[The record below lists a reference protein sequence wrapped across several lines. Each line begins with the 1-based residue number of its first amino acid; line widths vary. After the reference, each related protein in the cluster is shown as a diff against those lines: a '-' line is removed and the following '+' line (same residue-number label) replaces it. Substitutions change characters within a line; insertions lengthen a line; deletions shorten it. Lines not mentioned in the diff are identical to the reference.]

1 MAQVTYGSIT
11 LVDLTDVGQLSVYP
25 ASNMPLSI
33 MYDPDQNTEQNK
45 YTPNWSVNNLT
56 LTPTIFYNTTQLTA
70 SATGL
75 QIIWTRRE
83 GIAAPT
89 NLTTGETM
97 QANGDLV
104 VTANKFTPN
113 SSMITYIVTVNYTE
127 PETGQTLT
135 AKGQITFSLMK
146 LAPST
151 RSCTITGESVFKY
164 RSDGSHANSSSITL
178 TAAVEMVTL
187 SKWQYKNANGAW
199 VDYPVVNADDLSE
212 ITLTVQDTDAVF
224 INDSVATIR
233 ALTSDPTIYDIHMI
247 TKLRDG
253 APGDKAISAVL
264 TNENQRIPC
273 NSEGT
278 PVDHAF
284 DNASCQIIIY
294 NGGVNDTANWSI
306 TSTPST
312 GVTIESRTA
321 TTQTN
326 DTVKVGGMTTPTGN
340 VTFTCTRNG
349 YGTIIKTFSLVKV
362 EAGQDGTS
370 PTIYSVEC
378 SALAINK
385 TTPADT
391 QTASSYS
398 PANVVVNSYQQTG
411 NGAKTTYQGWFW
423 IKAGSTDIYKS
434 KNSNGQAEQ
443 SGSYTITSADMAKV
457 SGNNNYITVEL
468 YTQGSFNTLV
478 DSQTIVF
485 TSDGAQGAQGNTGAA
500 GADAVNI
507 SVPNTYQGI
516 PCNSDHITTQAIP
529 IDIPFTG
536 YKGIEQ
542 VNCTVK
548 GTPSTIAGV
557 SPNTPI
563 QQCTPTQV
571 GHITYTIPSGTSI
584 DAQQGIITL
593 VFQCEGK
600 EFTHN
605 FTWVRNDAPKG
616 GTSAKLFELYS
627 TTGNI
632 FTSRDSQNITIYG
645 RMLDGS
651 QDKTSTINNSNWVW
665 AKYEVDQNDYVN
677 ITSGT
682 TGYTVSGSS
691 LTVNNSVVQGY
702 ASYRCTCTYNNIPYV
717 AYYSLIDKLDPI
729 QASVFCSLGE
739 QIVNGQG
746 IGAFYVIVTDT
757 GTGQELDPLKSDR
770 FLTAA
775 PSNPAT
781 NDYYYHLDS
790 EHKTI
795 VLKKYNGSTWINA
808 PTADLPKGK
817 YTWSFRDSS
826 GHATTFNGN
835 AEITSGTG
843 DPGIK
848 AIYVDGTLVQKKII
862 VDAKVEI

>member
-25 ASNMPLSI
+25 TSNMPLSI
-33 MYDPDQNTEQNK
+33 MYDPDQSTEQNK

-56 LTPTIFYNTTQLTA
+56 LSPTVFYNTTQLTLPT
-70 SATGL
+70 TGL
-75 QIIWTRRE
+75 RIEWTRRE
-83 GIAAPT
+83 GIAAAT
-89 NLTTGETM
+89 SLTTGETM
-97 QANGDLV
+97 QTNGDLK

-113 SSMITYIVTVNYTE
+113 SSMITYIVTANYTE

-135 AKGQITFSLMK
+135 AQGQITFSLMK

-151 RSCTITGESVFKY
+151 KSCTIVGESVFKY
-164 RSDGSHANSSSITL
+164 RSDGSHANSSSIAL
-178 TAAVEMVTL
+178 TATVEMVTL
-187 SKWQYKNANGAW
+187 SKWQYKNASGVW
-199 VDYPVVNADDLSE
+199 TDYPVGIGEDLSAT
-212 ITLTVQDTDAVF
+212 TLTVRDTDAVF
-224 INDSVATIR
+224 VNDSVATIR
-233 ALTSDPTIYDIHMI
+233 ALTSDPTIYDIHTI

-294 NGGVNDTANWSI
+294 NGGVNDTTNWTI

-340 VTFTCTRNG
+340 VTFTCTRDN
-349 YGTIIKTFSLVKV
+349 YGSIIKTFSLVKV

-485 TSDGAQGAQGNTGAA
+485 TSDGAQGAQGNTGQA
-500 GADAVNI
+500 GADAINI

-516 PCNSDHITTQAIP
+516 PCNSDYKTTQAVS
-529 IDIPFTG
+529 IDIPFTA

-563 QQCTPTQV
+563 QQCTPTQT
-571 GHITYTIPSGTSI
+571 GHITYTIPQNTTIS
-584 DAQQGIITL
+584 AQQGIVTL

-605 FTWVRNDAPKG
+605 FTWVRNDAPK
-616 GTSAKLFELYS
+616 TAKLFELYS
-627 TTGNI
+627 VTGNV
-632 FTSRDSQNITIYG
+632 FTSRESQNITIQG
-645 RMLDGS
+645 RLLDGS
-651 QDKTSTINNSNWVW
+651 TDVTSSINSSGWVW
-665 AKYEVDQNDYVN
+665 AKYDVDQNNYVN
-677 ITSGT
+677 ITST
-682 TGYTVSGSS
+682 TEGYTIDTSGSS

-702 ASYRCTCTYNNIPYV
+702 ASYRCTCTYANLPYV
-717 AYYSLIDKLDPI
+717 AYYSLIDRLDPI

-795 VLKKYNGSTWINA
+795 VLKKYNGSAWVNA
-808 PTADLPKGK
+808 PTTDLPKGK

-826 GHATTFNGN
+826 GHSTTFNSN
-835 AEITSGTG
+835 AQITSGTG
-843 DPGIK
+843 EPGIK